1 MGAPRAQSTLP
12 LQRNVNETGAIY
24 RCSLQGN
31 FSCQPYVFDNQG
43 NRNIE
48 NSEYTY
54 DSEKRDFQWLG
65 ATIDGGTSD
74 HDKLLVCAPRF
85 VAPAPNDYLM
95 HGICYWINDTLSSK
109 PQKPRPI
116 SPLRLKQNQ
125 IREEKGRRIYYYM
138 LAEQGLSAHV
148 TDNNEEFLIG
158 APGIHTWK
166 GSVIRYRQHTTTV
179 DPSLSRR
186 DTTAAESA
194 TLPSSVKANARR
206 RTHRQTEETMPI
218 SYDSDVPNP
227 EKFEQP
233 NDSYFGYAVGS
244 GYFDS
249 SDRERLLY
257 VATAPQAD
265 HQSGE
270 VN

>member
-1 MGAPRAQSTLP
+1 
-12 LQRNVNETGAIY
+12 
-24 RCSLQGN
+24 
-31 FSCQPYVFDNQG
+31 
-43 NRNIE
+43 
-48 NSEYTY
+48 
-54 DSEKRDFQWLG
+54 
-65 ATIDGGTSD
+65 
-74 HDKLLVCAPRF
+74 
-85 VAPAPNDYLM
+85 
-95 HGICYWINDTLSSK
+95 
-109 PQKPRPI
+109 
-116 SPLRLKQNQ
+116 
-125 IREEKGRRIYYYM
+125 M

-148 TDNNEEFLIG
+148 TDNNDEFLIG